1 VKNHRFAKMPAWL
14 KEQKKDMS
22 ETIERESM
30 EFDVVIVGGGPA
42 GLAAACRL
50 SQLAEADGKELSVV
64 VVEKGSEIG
73 AHILSGNVFEPR
85 ALDELFPDW
94 KEQGAPVTTA
104 VKGDIIHYLTGQE
117 KSMRVP
123 GLFLPSPMHNDG
135 NYIVS
140 LGRLCQWLGDKA
152 EAAGINVFPGF
163 AASEVLYD
171 DDGRVTGVAT
181 SDMGVGKDGQQKDT
195 FQAGYELRGKYTI
208 FAEGVRGNLAEALMK
223 KFNLREHA
231 DPQHYG
237 IGIKEIWEIDS
248 SKHEEGLVVHTMG
261 WPLDNKTEGGGFLYH
276 AADNQVYAGFIVALN
291 YRNPNMS
298 PFQEFQRWKL
308 HPKIRH
314 YLEGGKRI
322 AYGARA
328 VNKGGLQSL
337 PKLSFPG
344 GLLVGCGA
352 GFLNGVKIKGA
363 HTAIKTGM
371 LAADSVY
378 ASLERGEAFAELSD
392 YETQVKSSWVYDELH
407 RARNFG
413 PALHRFGTFLGAAF
427 TFIDQN
433 IFRGKLPFTMRNHH
447 ADHDSLAKVS
457 DAPAIEYPKPD
468 GVITFDRL
476 SSVFLSSTNHE
487 EDQPSHLRLNDDTI
501 PVAYNLPIFDEPAQR
516 YCPAGV
522 YEIVDEGGEPKFQI
536 NAQNCVHCKTCDI
549 KDPKQNIVWT
559 VPEGG
564 GGPNYSGM

>member
-1 VKNHRFAKMPAWL
+1 
-14 KEQKKDMS
+14 
-22 ETIERESM
+22 M
-30 EFDVVIVGGGPA
+30 EFDVVIIGGGPS

-73 AHILSGNVFEPR
+73 AHILSGNVFEPL
-85 ALDELFPDW
+85 ALSELYPDW
-94 KEQGAPVTTA
+94 KEQGAPVKPA
-104 VKGDIIHYLTGQE
+104 VTGDIIHYLLGDN

-123 GLFLPSPMHNDG
+123 GLLVPSPMHNKG
-135 NYIVS
+135 NYIIS

-171 DDGRVTGVAT
+171 DQGRVKGVVT
-181 SDMGVGKDGQQKDT
+181 SDMGISKDGEKKSSY
-195 FQAGYELRGKYTI
+195 QAGYELLGKYTI
-208 FAEGVRGNLAEALMK
+208 FAEGCRGNLGEELMK
-223 KFNLREHA
+223 KFDLRKDA
-231 DPQHYG
+231 DPQKYG
-237 IGIKEIWEIDS
+237 IGLKEIWEIDPE
-248 SKHEEGLVVHTMG
+248 KHDEGLVVHTMG

-276 AADNQVYAGFIVALN
+276 AENNQVYLGFIVALN
-291 YRNPNMS
+291 YTNPHLS
-298 PFQEFQRWKL
+298 PFHEFQRWKL
-308 HPKIRH
+308 HPKLRM

-344 GLLVGCGA
+344 GVLVGCDA

-363 HTAIKTGM
+363 HTAIKTGT
-371 LAADSVY
+371 LAAESVY
-378 ASLERGEAFAELSD
+378 EALANGAAYSELSSFED
-392 YETQVKSSWVYDELH
+392 AVRNSWVHDELH
-407 RARNFG
+407 RSRNFG
-413 PALHRFGTFLGAAF
+413 PALHKLGTFFGAAF
-427 TFIDQN
+427 TYIDQN
-433 IFRGKLPFTMRNHH
+433 IFRGKLPFTLHNPH
-447 ADHDSLAKVS
+447 ADHDSLQKSSQAQ
-457 DAPAIEYPKPD
+457 PIEYPKPD
-468 GVITFDRL
+468 GVVSFDCL

-487 EDQPSHLRLNDDTI
+487 EDQPSHLKLIDESI
-501 PVAYNLPIFDEPAQR
+501 PIDFNLPEYDEPAQR

-522 YEIVDEGGEPKFQI
+522 YEVVEENGRSRFQI
-536 NAQNCVHCKTCDI
+536 NAANCVHCKTCDI
-549 KDPKQNIVWT
+549 KDPQQNIVWI

>member
-1 VKNHRFAKMPAWL
+1 
-14 KEQKKDMS
+14 
-22 ETIERESM
+22 M
-30 EFDVVIVGGGPA
+30 EFDVVIVGGGPS

-50 SQLAEADGKELSVV
+50 SQLAEAGGKEVSVV

-73 AHILSGNVFEPR
+73 AHILSGNVFESR
-85 ALDELFPDW
+85 ALEELYPDW
-94 KEQGAPVTTA
+94 KEQGAPVQTA
-104 VKGDIIHYLTGQE
+104 VNGDIIHYLLGDR
-117 KSMRVP
+117 KSIRVP
-123 GLFLPSPMHNDG
+123 GLFVPAPMHNKG
-135 NYIVS
+135 NYIIS

-171 DDGRVTGVAT
+171 SDGRVKGVVT
-181 SDMGVGKDGQQKDT
+181 SDMGIGKDGQQKSSY
-195 FQAGYELRGKYTI
+195 QAGYELLGKYTI
-208 FAEGVRGNLAEALMK
+208 FAEGCRGNLGEALMK
-223 KFNLREHA
+223 KFDLRKDA

-237 IGIKEIWEIDS
+237 IGLKEIWEIDPE
-248 SKHEEGLVVHTMG
+248 KHEEGLVVHTMG

-276 AADNQVYAGFIVALN
+276 AQNNEVFLGFIVALN
-291 YRNPNMS
+291 YTNPHLS
-298 PFQEFQRWKL
+298 PFHEFQRWKE
-308 HPKIRH
+308 HPKLRA

-344 GLLVGCGA
+344 GVVVGCDA

-371 LAADSVY
+371 LAAESVY
-378 ASLERGEAFAELSD
+378 EALANDEAYSELTSF
-392 YETQVKSSWVYDELH
+392 EEAVKKSWVHDELY

-413 PALHRFGTFLGAAF
+413 PSLHHLGTFFGAAF
-427 TFIDQN
+427 TYIDQN
-433 IFRGKLPFTMRNHH
+433 IFRGKLPFTLRNPH
-447 ADHDSLAKVS
+447 ADHDSLQKADEAKPI
-457 DAPAIEYPKPD
+457 DYPKFD
-468 GVITFDRL
+468 GVVSFDLL

-487 EDQPSHLRLNDDTI
+487 EDQPAHLTLKDESI
-501 PVAYNLPIFDEPAQR
+501 PISFNLPEYDEPAQR

-522 YEIVDEGGEPKFQI
+522 YEVVEENDQPIFQI
-536 NAQNCVHCKTCDI
+536 NAANCVHCKTCDI
-549 KDPKQNIVWT
+549 KDPQQNIVWV

>member
-1 VKNHRFAKMPAWL
+1 
-14 KEQKKDMS
+14 
-22 ETIERESM
+22 M
-30 EFDVVIVGGGPA
+30 EFDVVIVGGGPS

-50 SQLAEADGKELSVV
+50 SQLAEADGKEVSVV

-73 AHILSGNVFEPR
+73 AHILSGNVFESR
-85 ALDELFPDW
+85 ALEELYPDW
-94 KEQGAPVTTA
+94 KEQGAPVQTA
-104 VKGDIIHYLTGQE
+104 VNGDIIHYLLGDR
-117 KSMRVP
+117 KSIRVP
-123 GLFLPSPMHNDG
+123 GLFVPAPMHNKG
-135 NYIVS
+135 NYIIS

-171 DDGRVTGVAT
+171 SDGRVNGVVT
-181 SDMGVGKDGQQKDT
+181 SDMGIGKDGQQKSAY
-195 FQAGYELRGKYTI
+195 QAGYELLGKYTI
-208 FAEGVRGNLAEALMK
+208 FAEGCRGNLGEALMK
-223 KFNLREHA
+223 KFDLRKDA

-237 IGIKEIWEIDS
+237 IGLKEIWEIDPE
-248 SKHEEGLVVHTMG
+248 KHEEGLVVHTMG

-276 AADNQVYAGFIVALN
+276 AQNNEVFLGFIVALN
-291 YRNPNMS
+291 YTNPHLS
-298 PFQEFQRWKL
+298 PFHEFQRWKE
-308 HPKIRH
+308 HPKLRA

-344 GLLVGCGA
+344 GVVVGCDA

-371 LAADSVY
+371 LAAESVY
-378 ASLERGEAFAELSD
+378 EALANDEAYSELTSF
-392 YETQVKSSWVYDELH
+392 EEAVKKSWVHDELY

-413 PALHRFGTFLGAAF
+413 PSLHHLGTFFGAAF
-427 TFIDQN
+427 TYIDQN
-433 IFRGKLPFTMRNHH
+433 IFRGKLPFTLRNPH
-447 ADHDSLAKVS
+447 ADHDSLQKANEAKS
-457 DAPAIEYPKPD
+457 IDYPKFD
-468 GVITFDRL
+468 GVVSFDLL

-487 EDQPSHLRLNDDTI
+487 EDQPAHLTLKDESI
-501 PVAYNLPIFDEPAQR
+501 PISFNLPEYDEPAQR

-522 YEIVDEGGEPKFQI
+522 YEVVEENDQPIFQI
-536 NAQNCVHCKTCDI
+536 NAGNCVHCKTCDI
-549 KDPKQNIVWT
+549 KDPQQNIVWV